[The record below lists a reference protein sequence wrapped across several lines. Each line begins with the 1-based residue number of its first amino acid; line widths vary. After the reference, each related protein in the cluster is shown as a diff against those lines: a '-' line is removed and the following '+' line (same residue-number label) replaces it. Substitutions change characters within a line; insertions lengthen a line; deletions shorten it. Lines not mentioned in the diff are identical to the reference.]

1 MDLTTQVS
9 LLKQGFLGTQAP
21 FYADVVLVLEI
32 VMAMTLLAGALLART
47 GRYRAHAWC
56 QSVIVLLNLLIIWL
70 VMLPAFRVRV
80 APKIPGKLGSTFYSL
95 ATAHAVLGSIAE
107 IAGIYILLAAGTKL
121 LPARLRLNR
130 YKLWMRSVLTLWWIV
145 LLLGC
150 ATYARWY
157 VR

>member
-1 MDLTTQVS
+1 MGVTIYTS
-9 LLKQGFLGTQAP
+9 LQKQGFFGTEAP
-21 FYADVVLVLEI
+21 FYADVVLVFEI
-32 VMAMTLLAGALLART
+32 AMAVALLAGALLART

-56 QSVIVLLNLLIIWL
+56 QSLIVLLNLLVILL

-80 APKIPGKLGSTFYSL
+80 APRIPMKLGSTFYSL
-95 ATAHAVLGSIAE
+95 AAAHAVLGSIAE

-121 LPARLRLNR
+121 LPARLRLTR
-130 YKLWMRSVLTLWWIV
+130 YKLWMRSVLVLWWVV

-150 ATYARWY
+150 ATYVRWY